1 MLAAPNIKRLVDLVD
16 RDQVDEVF
24 YPYQSQNTLFNRKA
38 PRAYHNMVPEIVE
51 IGYQGN
57 AAWGQRITVTL
68 TRQDSG
74 DMLQWLCLRLAPRSW
89 LGGDLDAKMQTG
101 LWSYQDPDFAWTW
114 APNLGTAAIQRV
126 EFEIGDA
133 VVETWPGEWMD
144 VWSRTWLD
152 GGRAGTWDTDI
163 YARGLTTLG
172 CEDAPP
178 LSFTQP
184 TEDGYIYCW
193 LPLALLRRPQTAF
206 PLAAMGEQEVRVHI
220 ILRPFNEVVGR
231 VSVNRVSPTEV
242 PLGETI
248 VLLDETGDTAIPW
261 SYTLP
266 DTVPGFEDVTVFV
279 GVSHMEDPL
288 RRLYMRLPMEIM
300 YEPVTWSVFSVDPT
314 INIKSFQMLQN
325 QGSTTLSF
333 SLRELIGPI
342 REISFF
348 LRRVTAWK
356 ASDWTTY
363 DSPLVSARLM
373 VGNSVWRDEA
383 EQWWR
388 IDYGLAHRG
397 GIRLYNGYV
406 YGTVLG
412 AAADWTAED
421 LQPAGTVNA
430 SRADL
435 RLDLTLE
442 NSPVPWQLYVF
453 GVGVNWLRF
462 ARGLAVPLF
471 RE

>member
-24 YPYQSQNTLFNRKA
+24 YPYQSQNTLFNRPK

-57 AAWGQRITVTL
+57 AAWGQRITVRL

-74 DMLQWLCLRLAPRSW
+74 DMLQWLCLRIQPRSW

-101 LWSYQDPDFAWTW
+101 LWSYQDLPSSWTW
-114 APNLGTAAIQRV
+114 ASFLGTAAIKRV

-133 VVETWPGEWMD
+133 IVETWPGEWMD
-144 VWSRTWLD
+144 VWSRIWLD

-163 YARGLTTLG
+163 YARGLSG
-172 CEDAPP
+172 SPP
-178 LSFTQP
+178 LSLTQP

-206 PLAAMGEQEVRVHI
+206 PLAAIGEQEVRVHI
-220 ILRPFNEVVGR
+220 TLRPFDEVVRRISGCR
-231 VSVNRVSPTEV
+231 ASPLEV

-266 DTVPGFEDVTVFV
+266 DTIPGFEDVTVFA

-300 YEPVTWSVFSVDPT
+300 YEPISWSVFAVEPT
-314 INIKSFQMLQN
+314 VGLSLIRPPITANV
-325 QGSTTLSF
+325 GTTTLSF
-333 SLRELIGPI
+333 SLRELNGPI
-342 REISFF
+342 REICFF

-356 ASDWTTY
+356 ASDWSVY
-363 DSPLVSARLM
+363 DTPLVSARLM
-373 VGNSVWRDEA
+373 VGNAVWRDEA
-383 EQWWR
+383 EEWWR
-388 IDYGLAHRG
+388 LDYGLAHSG
-397 GIRLYNGYV
+397 GVRLYSEYV

-412 AAADWTAED
+412 SAADWTAED

-462 ARGLAVPLF
+462 AQGLAVPLF